1 MDDNAYKMGN
11 TIDDCFSISEVNYN
25 FFKSEWEGRKYR
37 NKRRSEISNQI
48 LNKFIIS
55 GNKCAMVKTELF
67 YNNNDCRTALS
78 SYAKR
83 NKLPVHVTMLYG
95 EVYLIREEKEKD
107 G

>member
-1 MDDNAYKMGN
+1 MNDNAYKMGN
-11 TIDDCFSISEVNYN
+11 TLDDCFSFLEVNYD
-25 FFKSEWEGRKYR
+25 FFKNEWENRKYK
-37 NKRRSEISNQI
+37 NKRRSEISREI

-55 GNKCAMVKTELF
+55 GNKCVIVKTELF

-83 NKLPVHVTMLYG
+83 NKLPVKAKLLYG
-95 EVYLIREEKEKD
+95 EVYLIREEDKKD